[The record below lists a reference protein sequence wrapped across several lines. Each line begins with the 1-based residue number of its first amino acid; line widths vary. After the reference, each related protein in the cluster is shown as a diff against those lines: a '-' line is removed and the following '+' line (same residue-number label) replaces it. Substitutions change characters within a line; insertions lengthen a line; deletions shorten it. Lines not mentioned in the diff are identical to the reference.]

1 VKWPLVLTT
10 IAFFLAGA
18 ALGYASLA
26 GGPLPAATAVIFL
39 ILLLARFRSRP
50 EQPGAYMLGAGLAGA
65 LILFKVIADCSPPS
79 CRFEL
84 ITPVV
89 GVVFILLAISGAV
102 LLVRAVMERRFSEPP
117 SR

>member
-10 IAFFLAGA
+10 IAFLVAGA

-26 GGPLPAATAVIFL
+26 GGPLPAATALIFL
-39 ILLLARFRSRP
+39 VLLLARFRTRP

-65 LILFKVIADCSPPS
+65 AILFKVMADCSPPS

-84 ITPVV
+84 ITPIV
-89 GVVFILLAISGAV
+89 GVLFIVIAIGGAS
-102 LLVRAVMERRFSEPP
+102 LLVRAVTQRRFSA
-117 SR
+117 

>member
-1 VKWPLVLTT
+1 MKWPLFLTT
-10 IAFFLAGA
+10 IAFLLAGA

-102 LLVRAVMERRFSEPP
+102 LLVRAVTQRRFFLD
-117 SR
+117 R

>member
-1 VKWPLVLTT
+1 M
-10 IAFFLAGA
+10 
-18 ALGYASLA
+18 GYASLA

-39 ILLLARFRSRP
+39 VLLLARIRTRP

-117 SR
+117 SW